1 MATTN
6 TKKTKETVDNMTARD
21 RLWDSLDYS
30 YGKKREESN
39 TAYDKAIAQQ
49 DRAML
54 GRGMQR
60 SSYNAQTMANMRN
73 EQVKASNDIYDAQ
86 IADYEN
92 RIADIERQEK
102 QDEQWERQFAEGQ
115 RQFNENLAYQ
125 KERATVSDTQWQKNY
140 DEQLRQFNENMAYQK
155 ERAGVSDAQWQKE
168 YDRALDQFN
177 QNMALQREQFTEQKT
192 QNAWNR
198 EFQTSEAAREQAN
211 TEWSQAFQKE
221 QFAAQQDQWKQ
232 QFNYQQKSDDQKI
245 AASYAMQIIQQGG
258 NPSDDLLARAGLS
271 RNDANAMKAQVA
283 AVGGGGRGPGKG
295 DNEVE
300 LTGTPIS
307 VTEFLNGLG
316 NTSGLAGNLFSNN
329 GNTSTQ
335 NTSQAT
341 SKATED
347 EKIKYRSTTGGSA
360 NSRSSIF
367 NRAIK

>member
-6 TKKTKETVDNMTARD
+6 TKKTKETVENMTARD

-30 YGKKREESN
+30 YGKKRDESN

-73 EQVKASNDIYDAQ
+73 EQVKAANDIYDAQ

-92 RIADIERQEK
+92 RLADIEQQEK
-102 QDEQWERQFAEGQ
+102 QDEQWERQFAESQ

-155 ERAGVSDAQWQKE
+155 ERAGVSDAQWEKQ
-168 YDRALDQFN
+168 YQQALNEFN

-232 QFNYQQKSDDQKI
+232 QFNYTQKSDDQKI

-271 RNDANAMKAQVA
+271 RADANAMKAQVA
-283 AVGGGGRGPGKG
+283 TSGGGGRGPGKG
-295 DNEVE
+295 DDEVE

-307 VTEFLNGLG
+307 VTEFLNGLR
-316 NTSGLAGNLFSNN
+316 NTSGLAGNLFGN
-329 GNTSTQ
+329 GGQQTT
-335 NTSQAT
+335 
-341 SKATED
+341 
-347 EKIKYRSTTGGSA
+347 TTGTTENTENKVVA
-360 NSRSSIF
+360 PKKF
-367 NRAIK
+367 NRNLVGSSNVEMVKRGY